1 MVNLETELSSTAAN
15 FVRPE
20 RSLQRSKETSRVVS
34 AWVAFVV
41 VVVVVRLDRDSTS
54 SAFSVSSALSRPS
67 RVPPPRKV
75 RERELFGVVV
85 VVVVKVFVADAAAV
99 S

>member
-20 RSLQRSKETSRVVS
+20 RSLQRSKETSRVVF
-34 AWVAFVV
+34 AWVAFV